1 MNAIDAMI
9 HSGKMVKFYENV
21 HGVMRAKITHPDV
34 VFRYIIGPDYT
45 LPTKIVPMD
54 FTEEKTLELLY
65 EGEEKTKST
74 IEKLI
79 NDPVREFKQ

>member
-34 VFRYIIGPDYT
+34 MFRYLIGPESQ

-54 FTEEKTLELLY
+54 FSEERTRELLY
-65 EGEEKTKST
+65 EGEQKTKST
-74 IEKLI
+74 ISKLI
-79 NDPVREFKQ
+79 DNPAEEFK

>member
-1 MNAIDAMI
+1 
-9 HSGKMVKFYENV
+9 MVKFYENV